1 MMTNTQ
7 HGQSAKI
14 LQFPLGGRAGFL
26 ARHEP
31 LAPAEQAPVVDVH
44 GWYHEDAI
52 RDDAEQAK
60 KH

>member
-7 HGQSAKI
+7 NGQGATI

-31 LAPAEQAPVVDVH
+31 LVPAPQAPVVDVN
-44 GWYHEDAI
+44 GWYHEEAI
-52 RDDAEQAK
+52 REAEQPK

>member
-1 MMTNTQ
+1 MITNTQ

-31 LAPAEQAPVVDVH
+31 LAPAEQAPVVDVN
-44 GWYHEDAI
+44 GWYHEEAI
-52 RDDAEQAK
+52 RDADQTK